1 MNQKIILPDKKKD
14 QQVRGQPIEFHI
26 RNPRKRKYLFIDRKQ
41 ISSHLGQEQGGQ
53 GKEEQE
59 RGITKED
66 KETVGSDVYVHCVD
80 CGGQFRGF
88 IHMLFYEIVYFEYVN
103 LTVYQL

>member
-41 ISSHLGQEQGGQ
+41 IRHKGWGWG
-53 GKEEQE
+53 EELPVII
-59 RGITKED
+59 G
-66 KETVGSDVYVHCVD
+66 
-80 CGGQFRGF
+80 
-88 IHMLFYEIVYFEYVN
+88 
-103 LTVYQL
+103 

>member
-41 ISSHLGQEQGGQ
+41 ISCCLWTRQRNSKSR
-53 GKEEQE
+53 KEEISKGPNGNVE
-59 RGITKED
+59 GHR
-66 KETVGSDVYVHCVD
+66 
-80 CGGQFRGF
+80 
-88 IHMLFYEIVYFEYVN
+88 
-103 LTVYQL
+103 